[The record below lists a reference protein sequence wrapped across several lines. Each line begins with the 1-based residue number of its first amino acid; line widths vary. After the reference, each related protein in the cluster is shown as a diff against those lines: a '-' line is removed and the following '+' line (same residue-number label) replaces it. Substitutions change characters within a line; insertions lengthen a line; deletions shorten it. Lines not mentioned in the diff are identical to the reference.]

1 MSPHRNTIILSDSDS
16 DSIISIYMNNKDIEQ
31 PFTFP
36 EHIIVSSEEDSKVKF
51 WILMNIMIDWIWI
64 NSHKIQ
70 HSWNLDLKNLIKLLN
85 EFQKCYFDLFFIY
98 FHFLWHTSTFS
109 FYF

>member
-51 WILMNIMIDWIWI
+51 
-64 NSHKIQ
+64 
-70 HSWNLDLKNLIKLLN
+70 
-85 EFQKCYFDLFFIY
+85 
-98 FHFLWHTSTFS
+98 
-109 FYF
+109 